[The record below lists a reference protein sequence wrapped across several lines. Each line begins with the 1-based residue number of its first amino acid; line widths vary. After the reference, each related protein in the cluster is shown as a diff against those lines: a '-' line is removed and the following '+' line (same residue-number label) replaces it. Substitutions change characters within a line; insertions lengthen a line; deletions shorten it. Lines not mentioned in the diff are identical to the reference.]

1 MQKYAPLQIHFGPVC
16 AFLDVFVSHAFEWGR
31 GFSFRYTGDHMGIP
45 SLRLGDAA
53 HVMVTVFVCKNT
65 DAVSHRLARVGLML

>member
-1 MQKYAPLQIHFGPVC
+1 
-16 AFLDVFVSHAFEWGR
+16 
-31 GFSFRYTGDHMGIP
+31 MGIP

-53 HVMVTVFVCKNT
+53 HVMVTVFVCKYT